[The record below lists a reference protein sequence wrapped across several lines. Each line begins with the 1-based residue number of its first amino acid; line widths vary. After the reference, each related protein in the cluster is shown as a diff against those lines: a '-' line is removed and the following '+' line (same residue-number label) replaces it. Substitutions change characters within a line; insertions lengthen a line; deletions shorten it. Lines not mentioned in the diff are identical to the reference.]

1 MQKIFV
7 KSVFDQEIILDTEQ
21 EIYQGYFISFSGDE
35 YEVYFLEMFREKSK
49 NVFNVF
55 QMTNMTSDVCYK
67 SK

>member
-1 MQKIFV
+1 M

-35 YEVYFLEMFREKSK
+35 YEVHFLEMFREKSK